1 MVEKLFFELLRVAV
15 GRQNCLSHTPTAD
28 EWRVLYG
35 MAAKQAVLGVC
46 FKGVERLHPQGQV
59 PPQDLLFEWIGAT
72 ETIRATNELLNKR
85 CRKLQAKLSEAG
97 IRSSILKGQAVAEY
111 YGHTDGTDKLALYR
125 QSGDIDVYVDCG
137 MERAMQFAREQG
149 IENAEWDYKH
159 LHLDVFKDTEVE
171 MHYRVEVMLNLLKN
185 RRLQRW
191 FKEHTEEIFCHT
203 DSTENT
209 DISSGRELPLINHE
223 FPINDT
229 NGLVTPTVEFNVFYI
244 LLHIYRH
251 FLYEGVGMR
260 QLMDYY
266 FVLRHTDSTD
276 TSEIIKT
283 LKKFGMMRFARGVMW
298 VMQEVF
304 ALKRQYMI
312 CEPLEREGRFILKE
326 VMAGGNFGHHDERTN
341 RNRNGKIDTVKAIC
355 KHNWHLMQHYPS
367 EVVWPPIWFVW
378 HKCWKIRTRSK
389 LRNIF

>member
-1 MVEKLFFELLRVAV
+1 MVEELFFELLRVAV
-15 GRQNCLSHTPTAD
+15 GRQNSLSHTPTAD

-35 MAAKQAVLGVC
+35 MAMKQAVSGVC

-72 ETIRATNELLNKR
+72 EAIRATNELLNKR
-85 CRKLQAKLSEAG
+85 CRKLQAKLTEAG
-97 IRSSILKGQAVAEY
+97 IRSSILKGQAVAKY
-111 YGHTDGTDKLALYR
+111 YGDVLALYR
-125 QSGDIDVYVDCG
+125 QSGDIDIYVDCG

-149 IENAEWDYKH
+149 VVDAAWDYKH

-171 MHYRVEVMLNLLKN
+171 MHYRVEVMLNLWKN
-185 RRLQRW
+185 RKLQRW
-191 FKEHTEEIFCHT
+191 FKEHEKQLFCRQ
-203 DSTENT
+203 E
-209 DISSGRELPLINHE
+209 GLIA
-223 FPINDT
+223 PQA
-229 NGLVTPTVEFNVFYI
+229 EFNRFYI

-266 FVLRHTDSTD
+266 FVLRHTESTD
-276 TSEIIKT
+276 TSEIT
-283 LKKFGMMRFARGVMW
+283 SALKEFGMMRFARGIMW

-304 ALKRQYMI
+304 ALERQYMI
-312 CEPLEREGRFILKE
+312 CEPLEREGRFILME
-326 VMAGGNFGHHDERTN
+326 VMAGGNFGHHDERIN
-341 RNRNGKIDTVKAIC
+341 KSRHSKIDTVKAIC

-367 EVVWPPIWFVW
+367 EVIWPPVWFVW
-378 HKCWKIRTRSK
+378 HKCWKIRTRRK